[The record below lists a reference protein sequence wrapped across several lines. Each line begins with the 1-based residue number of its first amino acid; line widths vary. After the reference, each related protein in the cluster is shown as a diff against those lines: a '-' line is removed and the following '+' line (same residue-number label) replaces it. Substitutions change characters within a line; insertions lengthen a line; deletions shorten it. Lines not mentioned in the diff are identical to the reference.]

1 MSWDVY
7 LIKSETNQESSPDEI
22 EKPLP
27 IAAKSEVHAWLR
39 QNYPEADFTDPNWPV
54 VFTDNYSVEIM
65 LEEEE
70 VQNDIML
77 AIRGNEAPY
86 DLIEAMCQAF
96 ACRAV
101 DTGTGGFWK
110 VRKQLRS
117 KAGKISG
124 TRCRPSMKLP
134 GKDGSGN

>member
-101 DTGTGGFWK
+101 DTGTGGF
-110 VRKQLRS
+110 LEGPE
-117 KAGKISG
+117 AGKISG